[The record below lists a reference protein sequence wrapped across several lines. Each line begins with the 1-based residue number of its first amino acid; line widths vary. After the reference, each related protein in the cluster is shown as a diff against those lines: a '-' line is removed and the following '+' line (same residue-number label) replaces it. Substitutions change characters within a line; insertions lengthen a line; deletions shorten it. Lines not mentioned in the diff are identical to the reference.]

1 MILPFG
7 KYKGIETTF
16 IITQDP
22 SYLYWLI
29 DQDFLAAKF
38 PFIYDHLLTA
48 LGIRQESIELSGSV
62 KAIVARVCEALT
74 CRGFT
79 EDEAKQMVDRLLS
92 YKQKE
97 A

>member
-7 KYKGIETTF
+7 KYRGCDTDE
-16 IITQDP
+16 IIRLDP

-29 DQDFLAAKF
+29 EQEFLSEKF
-38 PFIYDHLLTA
+38 PFLYDHLLTV

-62 KAIVARVCEALT
+62 KAIIVRVCEALT

-79 EDEAKQMVDRLLS
+79 EGEARQMVDRLICHG
-92 YKQKE
+92 KK
-97 A
+97 